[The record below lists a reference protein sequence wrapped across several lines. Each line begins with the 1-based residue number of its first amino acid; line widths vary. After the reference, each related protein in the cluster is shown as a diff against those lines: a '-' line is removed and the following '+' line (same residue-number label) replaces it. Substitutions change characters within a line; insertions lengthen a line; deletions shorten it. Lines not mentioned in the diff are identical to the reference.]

1 MSAACR
7 SRTASAVRNSPG
19 HLQRAPRWAPQL
31 EDADMDRRLGLRAG
45 CHRPEAAEARGVALH
60 IDADVL
66 GDSI

>member
-1 MSAACR
+1 MDTAAPPDQ
-7 SRTASAVRNSPG
+7 AVLWDLRECG
-19 HLQRAPRWAPQL
+19 

-60 IDADVL
+60 IDAGVF